1 MATLEEHKTQAR
13 IDTPEGS
20 INSWVNG
27 EDIPMTGTA
36 YETFITDQATELLR
50 VETEGYEEDRAKEY
64 PSFADQFDDIFH
76 NGIDA
81 WKATIQVTK
90 DKYPKP

>member
-1 MATLEEHKTQAR
+1 M
-13 IDTPEGS
+13 DSVS
-20 INSWVNG
+20 IKSRALSQLG
-27 EDIPMTGTA
+27 
-36 YETFITDQATELLR
+36 ATEYQVKPDLTVVYLEGNAVEPSDSDIDDR
-50 VETEGYEEDRAKEY
+50 VALIEVQENRRKEY

-76 NGIDA
+76 SGIDA

>member
-1 MATLEEHKTQAR
+1 MDNVGIKARALSQLGATVYQVKPDLTVEYREGNAVEPSESDITTQIAL
-13 IDTPEGS
+13 IEVQE
-20 INSWVNG
+20 N
-27 EDIPMTGTA
+27 
-36 YETFITDQATELLR
+36 
-50 VETEGYEEDRAKEY
+50 RAKEY

-90 DKYPKP
+90 DKYPKPS

>member
-1 MATLEEHKTQAR
+1 MDNAGIKAR
-13 IDTPEGS
+13 ALSQLGA
-20 INSWVNG
+20 
-27 EDIPMTGTA
+27 TA
-36 YETFITDQATELLR
+36 YQVKPDLTVVYLEGNAVEPSDSDIDDR
-50 VETEGYEEDRAKEY
+50 VALIEVQENRRKEY

-76 NGIDA
+76 SGIDA